1 MLTMV
6 TTVTA
11 IVVMQI
17 VSQSLCVLRITV
29 IKIVKLEVSIVRAFN
44 GKNLVSNFV
53 RIGQYYKLY
62 YKLKR

>member
-1 MLTMV
+1 MV